1 MSDLILNIEQPEI
14 YNSLLRDIKSI
25 LENGLTKAY
34 KAVDNIKVQTYWQVG
49 ERIVR
54 DEIQF
59 QRADY
64 GQQIIKQLATDLDLH
79 ERTMYRILKFYK
91 TYPILTTVLSELTW
105 SHYLELIDIEKQDER
120 QFYEVFAVKESWSV
134 RVLQEKIKRNE
145 FNNFKDK
152 GITTKYTIQQL
163 PKPDEVFKNTYNWN
177 FIKLDEKHSEMELEK
192 ALLDNIQN
200 VLLEFGNGFAFLG
213 RQQKININNQW
224 HKIDLLFYHI
234 LLKCHIIVELKAR
247 KLQDSDITQ
256 VTRYLTYFREHKIN
270 GDRDPIALIICKS
283 YDKIDVYY
291 SAGKDRDDIFVAEY
305 RTKLP
310 NENEIIEKLVK

>member
-1 MSDLILNIEQPEI
+1 MPDLIQNTELPVT
-14 YNSLLRDIKSI
+14 YNNLLQDIRSI
-25 LENGLTKAY
+25 LEKGLTKAY

-54 DEIQF
+54 DEIKY

-64 GQQIIKQLATDLDLH
+64 GQQVVKQLAIDLEIH

-91 TYPILTTVLSELTW
+91 IYPILTTVLSELTW

-120 QFYEVFAVKESWSV
+120 QFYEVFSVKESWSV
-134 RVLQEKIKRNE
+134 RQLQEKIKQNE
-145 FNNFKDK
+145 YSNFKDK

-163 PKPDEVFKNTYNWN
+163 PTPNEVFKNTYNWN
-177 FIKLDEKHSEMELEK
+177 FIKLDEKHSELELEN
-192 ALLDNIQN
+192 ALLENIQN

-256 VTRYLTYFREHKIN
+256 VTRYLTYFREHKIQ

-283 YDKIDVYY
+283 FDHIDVYY

-305 RTKLP
+305 LTKLP
-310 NENEIIEKLVK
+310 NKNEIIEKLTT

>member
-1 MSDLILNIEQPEI
+1 MPDLILNIEQPEI

-25 LENGLTKAY
+25 LEKGLTKAY

-120 QFYEVFAVKESWSV
+120 QFYEVFSVKESWSV
-134 RVLQEKIKRNE
+134 RVLQEKIKLNE
-145 FNNFKDK
+145 YNNFKDK

-177 FIKLDEKHSEMELEK
+177 FIKLDEKHSEMELEN

-283 YDKIDVYY
+283 YDRIDVYY

-310 NENEIIEKLVK
+310 DENEIIEKLVK

>member
-1 MSDLILNIEQPEI
+1 MSDLIQNIELTDT
-14 YNSLLRDIKSI
+14 YNNLLLDIKSI
-25 LENGLTKAY
+25 LGKGLTKAY

-54 DEIQF
+54 DEIKY

-64 GQQIIKQLATDLDLH
+64 GQQIIKQLSIDLEIH

-91 TYPILTTVLSELTW
+91 IYPILTTVLSELTW
-105 SHYLELIDIEKQDER
+105 SHYLELIDIEKQEER
-120 QFYEVFAVKESWSV
+120 QFYEVFSAKESWSV
-134 RVLQEKIKRNE
+134 RLLQEKIKQNE
-145 FNNFKDK
+145 YNNFKDK
-152 GITTKYTIQQL
+152 GITTKYTLQQL
-163 PKPDEVFKNTYNWN
+163 PTPDEIFKNTYNWD
-177 FIKLDEKHSEMELEK
+177 FIKLDEKHSEFELEN

-200 VLLEFGNGFAFLG
+200 VLLEFGSGFAFLG

-256 VTRYLTYFREHKIN
+256 VTKYLTYFREHKIQ
-270 GDRDPIALIICKS
+270 GDRDPIALIICRS
-283 YDKIDVYY
+283 FDHIDVFY

-310 NENEIIEKLVK
+310 NENEIIEKLIK

>member
-1 MSDLILNIEQPEI
+1 MPDLIQNTELQVT
-14 YNSLLRDIKSI
+14 YNNLLQDIRSI
-25 LENGLTKAY
+25 LEKGLTKAY

-54 DEIQF
+54 DEIKY

-64 GQQIIKQLATDLDLH
+64 GQQVVKQLAVDLEIH

-120 QFYEVFAVKESWSV
+120 QFYEVFSVKESWSV
-134 RVLQEKIKRNE
+134 RQLHEKIKQDE
-145 FNNFKDK
+145 FSNFKDK
-152 GITTKYTIQQL
+152 GITTKYTLQQL
-163 PKPDEVFKNTYNWN
+163 PTPDEVFKNTYNWN
-177 FIKLDEKHSEMELEK
+177 FIKLDEKHSEIELEN
-192 ALLDNIQN
+192 ALLENIQN

-224 HKIDLLFYHI
+224 YKIDLLFYHI

-256 VTRYLTYFREHKIN
+256 VTKYLTYFREHKIQ

-283 YDKIDVYY
+283 YDHIDVYY

-305 RTKLP
+305 LTKLP
-310 NENEIIEKLVK
+310 NKNDIIEKLIT

>member
-1 MSDLILNIEQPEI
+1 MPDLIQNAELSVT
-14 YNSLLRDIKSI
+14 YNNLLQDIRSI
-25 LENGLTKAY
+25 LEKGLTKAY

-54 DEIQF
+54 DEIKY

-64 GQQIIKQLATDLDLH
+64 GQQVVKQLAVDLEIH

-91 TYPILTTVLSELTW
+91 IYPILTTVLSELTW

-120 QFYEVFAVKESWSV
+120 QFYEVFSVKESWSV
-134 RVLQEKIKRNE
+134 RQLQEKIKQNE
-145 FNNFKDK
+145 YSNFKDK

-163 PKPDEVFKNTYNWN
+163 PTPNEVFKNTYNWN
-177 FIKLDEKHSEMELEK
+177 FIKLDEKHSELELEN
-192 ALLDNIQN
+192 ALLENIQN

-256 VTRYLTYFREHKIN
+256 VTRYLTYFREHKIQ

-283 YDKIDVYY
+283 FDHIDVYY

-305 RTKLP
+305 LTKLP
-310 NENEIIEKLVK
+310 NKNEIIEKLTT

>member
-1 MSDLILNIEQPEI
+1 MPDLIQNAELSVT
-14 YNSLLRDIKSI
+14 YNNLLQDIRSI
-25 LENGLTKAY
+25 LEKGLTKAY

-54 DEIQF
+54 DEIKY

-64 GQQIIKQLATDLDLH
+64 GQQVVKQLAIDLEIH

-91 TYPILTTVLSELTW
+91 IYPILTTVLSELTW

-120 QFYEVFAVKESWSV
+120 QFYEVFSVKESWSV
-134 RVLQEKIKRNE
+134 RQLQEKIKQNE
-145 FNNFKDK
+145 YSNFKDK

-163 PKPDEVFKNTYNWN
+163 PTPNEVFKNTYNWN
-177 FIKLDEKHSEMELEK
+177 FIKLDEKHSELELEN
-192 ALLDNIQN
+192 ALLENIQN

-256 VTRYLTYFREHKIN
+256 VTRYLTYFREHKIQ

-283 YDKIDVYY
+283 FDHIDVYY

-305 RTKLP
+305 LTKLP
-310 NENEIIEKLVK
+310 NKNEIIEKLTT